1 MKKMKKLITLLCA
14 FAATFTMATITA
26 CSFPTPPINGNSS
39 SASSS
44 TESSVSSSASESS
57 KESSVEASKESESS
71 IAASTESSVESSIK
85 SESNVESSLESS
97 VIDSSEES
105 SVIGSSTESD
115 SLVDSS
121 VSSSASES
129 SSADPLPASY
139 TFIVYNYDGTPAANV
154 YVQLCSLDASVCFMP
169 MLTTAD
175 GTVEYTPAGFVEGEY
190 EIHVLASDMSTPL
203 AFTGDT
209 VTPSSYCEITLTLQ
223 NAPTWSEW
231 EAKSQPTCT
240 EEGEKTRYDVNN
252 PTVTESAPIA
262 ARGHNYSQDNGTCV
276 VCGEQAVIPALDDDQ
291 SFPLVE
297 PCIHTDEQIYEGLC
311 NCVYKGRGEEYSRVE
326 LTEGCYTV
334 ETIRN
339 DNVTNSIWLS
349 FSVQEAGQY
358 MLYSVDNNKQAT
370 AARYDASSAFVSPVG
385 EPARVDEN
393 GDFYSYVNCGEQYFN
408 KEWRATFRINAKAGT
423 LVKIC
428 FVKIDDPVWAPRSVY
443 TYVYPTQINGQKAPE
458 GGAANKK
465 TEVPYDSKYY
475 YSDPATG
482 GDGYYHLESGE
493 LIYAAISSSPE
504 RLLLNGSFTV
514 IHYEGS
520 ALNLS
525 NGFNADGNY
534 NILNYVPFIMNCL
547 YDDDIFATDEN
558 ENYLTDPTKNC
569 YQNYCN
575 SDGLYP
581 VTAELFNF
589 LNLYVQKN
597 KPIDEEISDEAWKN
611 QEAWLWLSACYYY
624 TPITEG
630 TQANPLSLTVGEYQI
645 ALPAADMFY
654 CTIKEAGTYKITC
667 SDNEVFIGDD
677 LATSEATLVVTADAP
692 LVFTFAS
699 MDSKTVTI
707 TVEKIEA

>member
-1 MKKMKKLITLLCA
+1 MKKMKKLITLLFA

-26 CSFPTPPINGNSS
+26 CSFPTPPTGGNNSS
-39 SASSS
+39 
-44 TESSVSSSASESS
+44 TGSSVSSSVSESS
-57 KESSVEASKESESS
+57 KESSIEASTESSAEASKESS
-71 IAASTESSVESSIK
+71 IE
-85 SESNVESSLESS
+85 SESNVESSIESS
-97 VIDSSEES
+97 VIDSS
-105 SVIGSSTESD
+105 ESD

-121 VSSSASES
+121 VSSSVSES

-154 YVQLCSLDASVCFMP
+154 YVQLCSLDASLCFMP

-175 GTVEYTPAGFVEGEY
+175 GTVEYTPAGFVGEGEY
-190 EIHVLASDMSTPL
+190 EIHVLAADMSTPL
-203 AFTGDT
+203 AFTGDK
-209 VTPSSYCEITLTLQ
+209 VTPSNYCEITLTLQ
-223 NAPTWSEW
+223 NEPTWSEW

-252 PTVTESAPIA
+252 PTVTQSAPIA
-262 ARGHNYSQDNGTCV
+262 ARGHDYSQDNGTCV
-276 VCGEQAVIPALDDDQ
+276 VCGEQAVIPALDENQ

-334 ETIRN
+334 ETIKN

-349 FSVQEAGQY
+349 FSVKEAGQY
-358 MLYSVDNNKQAT
+358 MLYSVDNNNAAT
-370 AARYDASSAFVSPVG
+370 AARYDASMAFVSPVG

-393 GDFYSYVNCGEQYFN
+393 GDFYSYINCGEQYFN
-408 KEWRATFRINAKAGT
+408 SEWRATFRINAKAGT
-423 LVKIC
+423 QVKIC
-428 FVKIDDPVWAPRSVY
+428 FVRIDDPVWAPKAVY
-443 TYVYPTQINGQKAPE
+443 TYVFPTQINGQKAPE

-482 GDGYYHLESGE
+482 GDGYYHLASGE

-504 RLLLNGSFTV
+504 RLLLNGSFTA

-525 NGFNADGNY
+525 DGLNADGNY

-547 YDDDIFATDEN
+547 YDNDIFAKDEKD
-558 ENYLTDPTKNC
+558 NYLIDPAKNC

-597 KPIDEEISDEAWKN
+597 KPIDDEINDEDWVN
-611 QEAWLWLSACYYY
+611 QADWLWLSACYYY
-624 TPITEG
+624 APITEG
-630 TQANPLSLTVGEYQI
+630 TQENPLSLTVGEYQI
-645 ALPAADMFY
+645 ALPAADYFY

-667 SDNEVFIGDD
+667 SDSEVFIGED
-677 LATSEATLVVTADAP
+677 LATGEATLVVTDAP

-699 MDSKTVTI
+699 TDSKTVTI